1 MNDETYRALV
11 EQSHQLQELTRH
23 PGWPVFQDYLL
34 TVVQA
39 PITRSIVNGGAK
51 DFEEYKE
58 RTGFCK
64 GITRAL
70 NVPDEVGEQVLHER
84 ERRQEAEVAA
94 RDEAE

>member
-1 MNDETYRALV
+1 MNDADYRALV
-11 EQSHQLQELTRH
+11 EQSHQLQELMKH

-39 PITRSIVNGGAK
+39 PITRSILNGKAASY
-51 DFEEYKE
+51 EEYME

-64 GITRAL
+64 GISRAL
-70 NVPDEVGEQVLHER
+70 GVPEEIGTQVLNER

-94 RDEAE
+94 RDEAQ